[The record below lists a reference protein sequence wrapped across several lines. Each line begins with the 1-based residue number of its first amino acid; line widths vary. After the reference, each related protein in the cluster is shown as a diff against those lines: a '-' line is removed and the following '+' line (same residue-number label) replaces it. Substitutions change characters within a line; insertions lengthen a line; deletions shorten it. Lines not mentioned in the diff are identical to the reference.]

1 MMCSKSL
8 KLYNCK
14 INNVPT
20 TIFKDGAIIFDSI
33 RNWIQKSHTS
43 STFQVKFSFLN
54 NSSQEKKEIAIFK
67 IILIIKGGSLQKKMI
82 FKISKKIWAQFCLI
96 QRIKKVFSCQIETK
110 FTKIDERKL
119 FLRVSNVQN
128 RNFKT

>member
-1 MMCSKSL
+1 MMRSKSL

-20 TIFKDGAIIFDSI
+20 TIYKDGAIIFDSI

-54 NSSQEKKEIAIFK
+54 NSSQEKEEITIFK
-67 IILIIKGGSLQKKMI
+67 ILNTINVGSFQKTNDIQDFQGITMHSVPESLYSFTFSQISVFYNRK
-82 FKISKKIWAQFCLI
+82 FKKNLWNCW
-96 QRIKKVFSCQIETK
+96 VYY
-110 FTKIDERKL
+110 
-119 FLRVSNVQN
+119 
-128 RNFKT
+128 